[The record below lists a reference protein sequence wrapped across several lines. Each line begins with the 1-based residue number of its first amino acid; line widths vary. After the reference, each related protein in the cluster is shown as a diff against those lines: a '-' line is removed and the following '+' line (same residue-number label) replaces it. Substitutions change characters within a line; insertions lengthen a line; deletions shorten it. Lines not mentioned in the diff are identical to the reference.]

1 MNSRELRERGEEGA
15 NQASNEVQ
23 FALVIARIIET
34 VKADPELMRQAVYD
48 LARHRLQE
56 QLVDSNPT
64 DAQRAERALET
75 AIHGVE
81 EFSRQQASLP
91 APSSVPQ
98 LSSALPRDPPLGKAG
113 PVPSESGAGLIHP
126 TNGADR
132 HPLWA
137 VMTRT
142 AAVLLVVG
150 TVLIVVLQ
158 RDRLMMLG
166 QPLQGQRGQT
176 VPEKAVGTPASATAD
191 MALNRSPPPPSFPR
205 PTDYGVYA
213 LGDDAL
219 TELRL
224 LPGRPPDARVAI
236 SAAFRLPGKVS
247 LPNGHPEFIV
257 FRRETAANILERAE
271 VRVIARIA
279 REFSAESAGKR
290 LDDNDSWVIRNFS
303 YPYRASPVPDN
314 PEMYRLHSED
324 PTLQLPPGQYALILK
339 NQSYYFNVEGAI
351 VDPRQCIE
359 RVITT
364 SGTFYSACRKP

>member
-1 MNSRELRERGEEGA
+1 MSSQELREREEEDA

-48 LARHRLQE
+48 LARHKLHE

-64 DAQRAERALET
+64 DTQRAKRALET

-81 EFSRQQASLP
+81 ELSRQQVSPP
-91 APSSVPQ
+91 APSPVPQ
-98 LSSALPRDPPLGKAG
+98 LSSALPRNPPLGETG
-113 PVPSESGAGLIHP
+113 PESGVGPSHP
-126 TNGADR
+126 ANGADR
-132 HPLWA
+132 HRLWT
-137 VMTRT
+137 VMTWT
-142 AAVLLVVG
+142 AVVLLIVG
-150 TVLIVVLQ
+150 TVFTVALQ
-158 RDRLMMLG
+158 RESLRTLG
-166 QPLQGQRGQT
+166 QPLQSQGGQAVT
-176 VPEKAVGTPASATAD
+176 HKAVGTPASATANT
-191 MALNRSPPPPSFPR
+191 ALNRSPPPPSFPR

-213 LGDDAL
+213 LGDDSL

-224 LPGRPPDARVAI
+224 LPGRPPDARVAV

-257 FRRETAANILERAE
+257 FRRETTTNILEHAE

-303 YPYRASPVPDN
+303 YPYRASPVPDS

-339 NQSYYFNVEGAI
+339 NQSYYFSVEGAI

-359 RVITT
+359 RVIIT
-364 SGTFYSACRKP
+364 SGTFYSACKKP

>member
-1 MNSRELRERGEEGA
+1 MSSRELREREEEGP
-15 NQASNEVQ
+15 NQASHEVQ
-23 FALVIARIIET
+23 FALVIARTIET
-34 VKADPELMRQAVYD
+34 LKADPELMRQAVYD
-48 LARHRLQE
+48 LARHKLQE

-64 DAQRAERALET
+64 DTKCAERALEA

-81 EFSRQQASLP
+81 EFSRQQVSLRTS
-91 APSSVPQ
+91 SSVPQ
-98 LSSALPRDPPLGKAG
+98 LSSALPRNPPRAEAG
-113 PVPSESGAGLIHP
+113 PAPSGSSVGLIHP
-126 TNGADR
+126 ANGPDR
-132 HPLWA
+132 LPLWA
-137 VMTRT
+137 VMT
-142 AAVLLVVG
+142 AAVLLAVG
-150 TVLIVVLQ
+150 TVFIVVPQ
-158 RDRLMMLG
+158 RDRLMTLG
-166 QPLQGQRGQT
+166 RPLQGQRGQT
-176 VPEKAVGTPASATAD
+176 VPENAVGTPASAMAD
-191 MALNRSPPPPSFPR
+191 TALNRSPPPPSFPR

-224 LPGRPPDARVAI
+224 LPGRSPDARVAI

-257 FRRETAANILERAE
+257 FRRETATNILEHAE

-314 PEMYRLHSED
+314 PEIYRLHSED

-339 NQSYYFNVEGAI
+339 NQSYYFSVEGAI

-359 RVITT
+359 RVIAT
-364 SGTFYSACRKP
+364 SGTFYSACKKP

>member
-1 MNSRELRERGEEGA
+1 MSSRELREREEEGA
-15 NQASNEVQ
+15 NQTSNEVQ
-23 FALVIARIIET
+23 FALVIARMIET

-48 LARHRLQE
+48 LARHKLQE
-56 QLVDSNPT
+56 QLVDSDPT
-64 DAQRAERALET
+64 DTQRAERALET
-75 AIHGVE
+75 AIHSVE
-81 EFSRQQASLP
+81 EFSRQQVSLL
-91 APSSVPQ
+91 APTSVQQ
-98 LSSALPRDPPLGKAG
+98 LSSGSPRNPLLREAG
-113 PVPSESGAGLIHP
+113 PVPSESSVGLIHP
-126 TNGADR
+126 RNGADR

-142 AAVLLVVG
+142 VAVLLVVG
-150 TVLIVVLQ
+150 TVFTVVLQ
-158 RDRLMMLG
+158 RERLMTLG

-176 VPEKAVGTPASATAD
+176 VPEEAVGTPASATAD
-191 MALNRSPPPPSFPR
+191 TALNRSPPPPSFPR

-219 TELRL
+219 TEIRL
-224 LPGRPPDARVAI
+224 LPGRPPDARVAV
-236 SAAFRLPGKVS
+236 SAAFRLPGRVS

-257 FRRETAANILERAE
+257 FRRETTSNTLERAE

-339 NQSYYFNVEGAI
+339 NQSYYFSVEGAI
-351 VDPRQCIE
+351 VDPRQCVE
-359 RVITT
+359 RVVTT
-364 SGTFYSACRKP
+364 SGTFYSACKRP

>member
-1 MNSRELRERGEEGA
+1 MSSRELREREEEGA

-34 VKADPELMRQAVYD
+34 MKADPELMRQAVYD
-48 LARHRLQE
+48 LARHKLQE

-64 DAQRAERALET
+64 DTQRAERALET

-81 EFSRQQASLP
+81 EFSRQQVSLP

-98 LSSALPRDPPLGKAG
+98 LSSALPRDPPLGEAG
-113 PVPSESGAGLIHP
+113 PVPSESGVGLIHP
-126 TNGADR
+126 ANGADR

-142 AAVLLVVG
+142 AAILLVLGIVF
-150 TVLIVVLQ
+150 IVVLQ
-158 RDRLMMLG
+158 HERLMTLG
-166 QPLQGQRGQT
+166 QPLHDQRAQT
-176 VPEKAVGTPASATAD
+176 VPEGAVGTPASATAD
-191 MALNRSPPPPSFPR
+191 TALNRSPPPPSFPR
-205 PTDYGVYA
+205 PTYYGVYA

-224 LPGRPPDARVAI
+224 LPGRPPDARVAV

-257 FRRETAANILERAE
+257 FRRETATNILERAE

-279 REFSAESAGKR
+279 REFSAESAGRR

-364 SGTFYSACRKP
+364 SGTFYSACKKP

>member
-1 MNSRELRERGEEGA
+1 MSSRELREREEESP
-15 NQASNEVQ
+15 NQASHEVQ

-34 VKADPELMRQAVYD
+34 LKADPELMRQAVYD
-48 LARHRLQE
+48 LARHKLQE

-64 DAQRAERALET
+64 DTKCAERALEA

-81 EFSRQQASLP
+81 EFARQQVSLSTSASVL
-91 APSSVPQ
+91 Q
-98 LSSALPRDPPLGKAG
+98 LSSALPRDPPRAEAG
-113 PVPSESGAGLIHP
+113 PAPSGSRLIRP
-126 TNGADR
+126 ANGPDR
-132 HPLWA
+132 LPLRA
-137 VMTRT
+137 VMT
-142 AAVLLVVG
+142 AAVLLAVG
-150 TVLIVVLQ
+150 TVFIVVPQ
-158 RDRLMMLG
+158 RDRLMTLG
-166 QPLQGQRGQT
+166 RPLQGQSGQT
-176 VPEKAVGTPASATAD
+176 VPENADGTPTSATAD
-191 MALNRSPPPPSFPR
+191 TALNRSPPPPSFPR

-219 TELRL
+219 TELRP

-257 FRRETAANILERAE
+257 FRRETATNILEHAE

-314 PEMYRLHSED
+314 PEMYSLHSED

-339 NQSYYFNVEGAI
+339 NQSYYFSVEGTI

-359 RVITT
+359 RVIAT
-364 SGTFYSACRKP
+364 SGTFYSACKKQ